1 MSELARYLMCKPTHF
16 NVSYVIN
23 PWMAKSVN
31 RVSIERSEQQ
41 WNQLHA
47 VIAKHARIELISPQP
62 GLPDMVFTA
71 NAGLVFNGKAVL
83 SRFRYAERT
92 GEEKHFEDWFEER
105 RYRVYKLPADL
116 PFEGAGDALLDRTRE
131 LCWAGYGLRSAV
143 ESHPHISK
151 WLELQVISL
160 RLIDERFY
168 HLDTCFCPLNDGY
181 LLYNPRAFDQESCH
195 QIALHFPESKRIVVT
210 QQDALKFACNA
221 VNIGNQ
227 VFLNEAG
234 SELTKQ
240 FVKAG
245 FKIVEI
251 GLSEFIKAGGAAKCL
266 TLRLD
271 ETYPASPSHP

>member
-1 MSELARYLMCKPTHF
+1 MSEPARYLMCKPTYF

-23 PWMAKSVN
+23 PWMAESVN

-41 WNQLHA
+41 WNQLRDL
-47 VIAKHARIELISPQP
+47 IAKHARIELISPQP

-83 SRFRYAERT
+83 SRFRYSERN
-92 GEEKHFEDWFEER
+92 GEEKHFEDWFESQ
-105 RYRVYKLPADL
+105 RYRVYRLPPGL

-143 ESHPHISK
+143 ESHPHVSR

-181 LLYNPRAFDQESCH
+181 LLYYPWAFDQESRR
-195 QIALHFPESKRIVVT
+195 QIALHFPKSKRIVVT
-210 QQDALKFACNA
+210 QLDATKFACNA
-221 VNIGNQ
+221 INLGDQ

-234 SELTKQ
+234 PDLTRQ
-240 FVKAG
+240 FVRAG
-245 FKIVEI
+245 FKVVQI

-271 ETYPASPSHP
+271 ETYPASR

>member
-1 MSELARYLMCKPTHF
+1 
-16 NVSYVIN
+16 
-23 PWMAKSVN
+23 MAESVN
-31 RVSIERSEQQ
+31 RVSIEQSEQQ
-41 WNQLHA
+41 WNQLRSLM
-47 VIAKHARIELISPQP
+47 AKDARIELISPQP
-62 GLPDMVFTA
+62 DLPDMVFTA

-83 SRFRYAERT
+83 SRFRYAERN
-92 GEEKHFEDWFEER
+92 GEEKHFEDWFANQ
-105 RYRVYKLPADL
+105 RYRVYRLPHGL

-143 ESHPHISK
+143 ESHPYLSR

-181 LLYNPRAFDQESCH
+181 LLYNPRAFDQESRR
-195 QIALHFPESKRIVVT
+195 QIALRFPESKRIVVT
-210 QQDALKFACNA
+210 QLDAMKFACNA
-221 VNIGNQ
+221 INVGDQ

-234 SELTKQ
+234 PDLTKQ
-240 FVKAG
+240 LGRAG
-245 FKIVEI
+245 FKVVQI

-271 ETYPASPSHP
+271 ETYPASH